1 MHKILNHETESNF
14 SISITFNSGTA
25 TACSLCQFL
34 SQSEIQAQFI
44 IPIVSFQPVT
54 VFAGKERSDVGKI
67 RGVIVN
73 PCKSANES
81 FGPLN
86 SNSTNS
92 PYVEPGKY
100 ILRSDEKSQRSQ
112 STLTHKSTFRNMHG
126 PKTVRKSEFEYF
138 TSSEVKGSNTLAPFV
153 DRPGGFYN
161 KKTSDPFTS
170 LN

>member
-1 MHKILNHETESNF
+1 MFDNSILLETE
-14 SISITFNSGTA
+14 
-25 TACSLCQFL
+25 TACFLCLFL
-34 SQSEIQAQFI
+34 SLSGIQALFI
-44 IPIVSFQPVT
+44 TPIVSLRHVT

-100 ILRSDEKSQRSQ
+100 ILRSVHRS
-112 STLTHKSTFRNMHG
+112 
-126 PKTVRKSEFEYF
+126 
-138 TSSEVKGSNTLAPFV
+138 
-153 DRPGGFYN
+153 
-161 KKTSDPFTS
+161 
-170 LN
+170 